1 MDPSKIKS
9 PCFFISPHLDDA
21 VFSAGGLMIFL
32 AKKNPVTVV
41 NVFTEA
47 GDLPYTL
54 SAKKYL
60 SVCEV
65 DDARKLFEQRRNED
79 QKVLEKVGVKV
90 VNLGFVD
97 ALWRKKEGVAR
108 FKIIPEFANVY
119 ATFRLGIAR
128 GKISIYDQSLVKN
141 LKKKLSGLV
150 TNNAIIFC
158 PLGIGK
164 HVDHIIVRDVCSQA
178 FAKLIYWSD
187 FPYLLT
193 NSFDREFVGKN
204 TSATFVFAKNKKEK
218 EVMIKGYK
226 SQLRLTFPKNKIEL
240 VDERYYYA

>member
-108 FKIIPEFANVY
+108 FKIIPEFAYSAKEEFV
-119 ATFRLGIAR
+119 
-128 GKISIYDQSLVKN
+128 
-141 LKKKLSGLV
+141 SGLLKGYFDGDANFTV
-150 TNNAIIFC
+150 NRSSDDTGCHNNNCINKYYDAECQAFH
-158 PLGIGK
+158 K
-164 HVDHIIVRDVCSQA
+164 IVRTRNQQD
-178 FAKLIYWSD
+178 
-187 FPYLLT
+187 
-193 NSFDREFVGKN
+193 
-204 TSATFVFAKNKKEK
+204 
-218 EVMIKGYK
+218 
-226 SQLRLTFPKNKIEL
+226 
-240 VDERYYYA
+240 